1 MKFVLS
7 DRWWALVKWIGG
19 EDDKK
24 MTSGIDIRHIKDFD
38 VNNFLDENHDPKT
51 VYVIEWRDTV
61 KEPLGGWKC
70 YNAIIVDISHSIP
83 ALEKKLEALE
93 GIKSPGPSPKPEL
106 LLISTSH
113 EDDIQVLHEEEEVEI
128 INNNTLEPENREND
142 ENARKKLRF
151 SLDSDAD
158 KKEDTTST
166 LNLTGAKSSVS
177 QQLGGFQNPSTSSE
191 APQFITKE
199 DLEKA
204 LAKMKQYYQ
213 VPQEAGV
220 SSSKTKKFKT
230 KEKKVE
236 LRYEGS
242 NVFITDDQWRDAKR
256 KNSFTSM
263 ATSLLVSTF
272 SPEILLI
279 SNYKGSKSKNTD
291 EKAQKYQALDPKVV
305 NAIKEYM

>member
-1 MKFVLS
+1 MTTKRS

-70 YNAIIVDISHSIP
+70 YNAIIVDSSQN
-83 ALEKKLEALE
+83 
-93 GIKSPGPSPKPEL
+93 
-106 LLISTSH
+106 
-113 EDDIQVLHEEEEVEI
+113 IQVLHEEEVEI
-128 INNNTLEPENREND
+128 VNNDTLEPENREND

-158 KKEDTTST
+158 KKEDDTTST
-166 LNLTGAKSSVS
+166 LNLTSAKSSVS
-177 QQLGGFQNPSTSSE
+177 QQLRGFQNPSTSSE
-191 APQFITKE
+191 IPQFITKE

-204 LAKMKQYYQ
+204 LAKMKQCYR

-236 LRYEGS
+236 LGYEGS
-242 NVFITDDQWRDAKR
+242 NVFITDDQWRDAK
-256 KNSFTSM
+256 KKKFIYINGNLITCFN
-263 ATSLLVSTF
+263 VF
-272 SPEILLI
+272 S
-279 SNYKGSKSKNTD
+279 
-291 EKAQKYQALDPKVV
+291 
-305 NAIKEYM
+305 

>member
-1 MKFVLS
+1 MFF
-7 DRWWALVKWIGG
+7 A
-19 EDDKK
+19 
-24 MTSGIDIRHIKDFD
+24 
-38 VNNFLDENHDPKT
+38 FLRMELIN
-51 VYVIEWRDTV
+51 Y
-61 KEPLGGWKC
+61 
-70 YNAIIVDISHSIP
+70 SIP

-93 GIKSPGPSPKPEL
+93 GIKSPGPSPKPES
-106 LLISTSH
+106 LLIQISD
-113 EDDIQVLHEEEEVEI
+113 EENIQVLHEEEVEI
-128 INNNTLEPENREND
+128 VNNDTLEPENREND
-142 ENARKKLRF
+142 ENARKRLRF

-158 KKEDTTST
+158 KKEDDTTST
-166 LNLTGAKSSVS
+166 LNLTGVKSSVS

-204 LAKMKQYYQ
+204 LAKMKQCYR

-236 LRYEGS
+236 LGYEGS

-272 SPEILLI
+272 SPEVLLI
-279 SNYKGSKSKNTD
+279 SNYKGGKSKNTD
-291 EKAQKYQALDPKVV
+291 EKAPKYEAFDPKIV
-305 NAIKEYM
+305 NAIKGTI

>member
-1 MKFVLS
+1 MKTTFRS
-7 DRWWALVKWIGG
+7 YM
-19 EDDKK
+19 KK
-24 MTSGIDIRHIKDFD
+24 K
-38 VNNFLDENHDPKT
+38 
-51 VYVIEWRDTV
+51 
-61 KEPLGGWKC
+61 
-70 YNAIIVDISHSIP
+70 
-83 ALEKKLEALE
+83 
-93 GIKSPGPSPKPEL
+93 
-106 LLISTSH
+106 
-113 EDDIQVLHEEEEVEI
+113 
-128 INNNTLEPENREND
+128 
-142 ENARKKLRF
+142 KKLRSLIIILLSLKIVKMMKIF

-158 KKEDTTST
+158 KKEDDTTST

-236 LRYEGS
+236 LGYEGS

-272 SPEILLI
+272 SPKILLFN
-279 SNYKGSKSKNTD
+279 SNYKGGKSKNTD
-291 EKAQKYQALDPKVV
+291 ERLKNIKHSIQKL
-305 NAIKEYM
+305 